1 MVGPTLKEATQ
12 LLEPVR
18 SERLDCKGRRKQELE
33 NVSKPTWGGEKPT
46 APRRGRWSTEEV
58 AQFREMYGLRDDRT
72 IARELKRSLASVRS
86 MAESLY
92 EGEPK
97 QGPWSDEEV
106 QNLRHYL
113 GASTMQALCRVLGR
127 SQDDVQAKVAEL
139 ALIRKE
145 GEWDHEDLGD
155 FKRLYGTRTNE
166 DLAIIFGRGLAEIE
180 SCASRLCLSKDKAFL
195 RRQTGGK
202 ATTRMPRWQA
212 SELEQLR
219 RLYPQSSNLD
229 IAKLLNRSVK
239 SIVSKAHNLGL
250 KKDPSRLKEMGRQN
264 VGLRYSRAA
273 MQKAKAAGEDP
284 AQEGAPESDAAPQAE
299 PGQPQAAMPEEITP
313 PAPGQHE
320 SVPSAEGPTPS
331 APADPEPSSA
341 GGSLSGASSSLPD
354 SLDG

>member
-1 MVGPTLKEATQ
+1 M
-12 LLEPVR
+12 
-18 SERLDCKGRRKQELE
+18 
-33 NVSKPTWGGEKPT
+33 SKPTWGGEKPN

-97 QGPWSDEEV
+97 QGPWSEEEV
-106 QNLRHYL
+106 EKLRQYL
-113 GASTMQALCRVLGR
+113 GASTMQALCRVMGR
-127 SQDDVQAKVAEL
+127 SQEDVEAKIAGL
-139 ALIRKE
+139 ALLRKD
-145 GEWDHEDLGD
+145 GDWDHEDLGD

-180 SCASRLCLSKDKAFL
+180 SCAGRLCLSKDKAFL

-202 ATTRMPRWQA
+202 ATTRMPRWQP

-219 RLYPQSSNLD
+219 RLYPQSSNLE

-273 MQKAKAAGEDP
+273 VQKAKATGEIP
-284 AQEGAPESDAAPQAE
+284 SPERAPEAELEPSAAPQ
-299 PGQPQAAMPEEITP
+299 PQASQRP
-313 PAPGQHE
+313 PAP
-320 SVPSAEGPTPS
+320 APTPV
-331 APADPEPSSA
+331 DVNPEPSGA
-341 GGSLSGASSSLPD
+341 GGGTLSGASSSLPD

>member
-1 MVGPTLKEATQ
+1 M
-12 LLEPVR
+12 
-18 SERLDCKGRRKQELE
+18 
-33 NVSKPTWGGEKPT
+33 SKPTWGGEKPT
-46 APRRGRWSTEEV
+46 TPRRGRWSTEEV

-92 EGEPK
+92 EGQPK
-97 QGPWSDEEV
+97 QGPWSEAEV

-127 SQDDVQAKVAEL
+127 SQDDVQAKIAEL

-145 GEWDHEDLGD
+145 GVWDHEDLGD

-166 DLAIIFGRGLAEIE
+166 DLAIVFGRGLADIE
-180 SCASRLCLSKDKAFL
+180 SCAARLCLSKDKAFL

-212 SELEQLR
+212 SELDQLR
-219 RLYPQSSNLD
+219 RLYPQSSNLE

-273 MQKAKAAGEDP
+273 MQKAQPSGES
-284 AQEGAPESDAAPQAE
+284 QQSGAMEQGSSQTH
-299 PGQPQAAMPEEITP
+299 QPDGIT
-313 PAPGQHE
+313 
-320 SVPSAEGPTPS
+320 S
-331 APADPEPSSA
+331 PSSA
-341 GGSLSGASSSLPD
+341 GSGDQIEGNEASAMMGPVQPSASGPMPGAASSLPD